1 MNPSHPPSNP
11 VHHDT
16 HEVHDLVDARMPVE
30 TSAHES
36 AQSAAP
42 GVATSG
48 VGRLASRSEAAPLD
62 EAALAALAT
71 RIRAWGRELGFGAIG
86 ISDTDLS
93 HAEAG
98 LAAWL
103 EAGCHGEMDYM
114 AKHGMKRARPAELVA
129 GTRRVITVRM
139 AYLPATTL
147 AGTALSN
154 APGKNAESA
163 SQAEAADAAHADALP
178 AAHTAAHADTRGT
191 GGHKGWREHEHARLS
206 DPYAAVVSIYARG
219 RDYHKVMRARL
230 QQLAERI
237 EAEIGAFG
245 FRVFTD
251 SAPVLEVE
259 LAQKA
264 GIGWRGKHTLLL
276 QRDAGSLFF
285 LGEIYVDVPLP
296 TDLQGAQDVHDFP
309 AHAPEKPGAPV
320 GNHCGNCTRCIGACP
335 TGAIVAPYRV
345 DARRCISYLTIELK
359 GSIPLELRELIGNRV
374 YGCDDCQLVCPWN
387 KFAQAAPVADFDV
400 RHGLDRASLVELF
413 GWSAAQFDERMQGSA
428 IRRIGYESWS
438 RNIAVAMGNAL
449 RATRADAQAEGAPRD
464 GQAGGQAEQERQAA
478 RAAIVAALRAR
489 EHDASALV
497 REHVQWALE
506 AA

>member
-1 MNPSHPPSNP
+1 MASG
-11 VHHDT
+11 
-16 HEVHDLVDARMPVE
+16 AG
-30 TSAHES
+30 
-36 AQSAAP
+36 AATREP
-42 GVATSG
+42 
-48 VGRLASRSEAAPLD
+48 AAALD
-62 EAALAALAT
+62 EAALAALAA

-129 GTRRVITVRM
+129 GTRRVITARM
-139 AYLPATTL
+139 AYLPASTL
-147 AGTALSN
+147 AGEADAQAS
-154 APGKNAESA
+154 GKTPESA
-163 SQAEAADAAHADALP
+163 PQD
-178 AAHTAAHADTRGT
+178 
-191 GGHKGWREHEHARLS
+191 WRQREYARLA
-206 DPYAAVVSIYARG
+206 DPHAAVVSVYARG

-230 QQLAERI
+230 QQLSERI
-237 EAEIGAFG
+237 EAAIGAFG

-276 QRDAGSLFF
+276 QSDAGSLFF
-285 LGEIYVDVPLP
+285 LGEIFVDIPLP
-296 TDLQGAQDVHDFP
+296 TDADDP
-309 AHAPEKPGAPV
+309 ASAAPETPGA
-320 GNHCGNCTRCIGACP
+320 HCGHCTRCIGACP
-335 TGAIVAPYRV
+335 TGAITGPYRV

-359 GSIPLELRELIGNRV
+359 GSIPLDMREPIGNRV

-428 IRRIGYESWS
+428 IRRIGYESWL
-438 RNIAVAMGNAL
+438 RNIAVGMGNAL
-449 RATRADAQAEGAPRD
+449 RNPASGDAP
-464 GQAGGQAEQERQAA
+464 ER
-478 RAAIVAALRAR
+478 REAIVQALRAR
-489 EHDASALV
+489 LHDESAIV
-497 REHVQWALE
+497 REHVEWALE